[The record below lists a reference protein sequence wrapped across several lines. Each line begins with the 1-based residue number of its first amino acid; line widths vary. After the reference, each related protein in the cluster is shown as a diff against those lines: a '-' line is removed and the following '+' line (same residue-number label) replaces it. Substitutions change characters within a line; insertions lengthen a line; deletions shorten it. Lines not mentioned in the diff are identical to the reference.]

1 MRKKADNSG
10 ICAKFH
16 SFISFFQSYPYSLQ
30 FCCHSRGVRLS
41 QMSSMKSSKDGPAA
55 GAGINA
61 ARKGSKEADSG
72 DVGGPGKASAPA
84 SISTGRP
91 QPQFK
96 PTAVAPP
103 EPGATPQEPTLAEKV
118 HGCLVDPGGW
128 RLAGRPY
135 VGGLVLGCIDTSGS
149 EKRRILQHFSR
160 SRRFAFFRTF
170 GIPNGDKNLEK
181 PPRTI

>member
-1 MRKKADNSG
+1 MIISESLVLITLWTSVNSAEESVVSRPLQKLVAVVDESPG
-10 ICAKFH
+10 ARGAHCRATGEV
-16 SFISFFQSYPYSLQ
+16 QDYSLQ

-72 DVGGPGKASAPA
+72 DVGGPGKPSAPA
-84 SISTGRP
+84 STSTGRP

-96 PTAVAPP
+96 PTAAAPP

-118 HGCLVDPGGW
+118 HGCLVDPGG
-128 RLAGRPY
+128 LEAGRQAI
-135 VGGLVLGCIDTSGS
+135 CW
-149 EKRRILQHFSR
+149 RAR
-160 SRRFAFFRTF
+160 SRLYRHF
-170 GIPNGDKNLEK
+170 
-181 PPRTI
+181 